1 MAHLPPGSSVSAP
14 REIRLSAGGHA
25 DIQWGLDETA
35 LFRLRR
41 KHTSADDRF
50 MRPRRQS
57 VAFIAG
63 FLTAALVAAVWMV
76 WKDGSWNRGR
86 DLPGLPGLESE
97 PVLVVVVGDL
107 QGVAQVRAAI
117 DDERIVAESD
127 DAFALKERR
136 VISESFAGVGP
147 MLTAAGWG
155 DDSLEIVA
163 IRLQAPET
171 DSKRTSELAE
181 LMKKPTLNLMEARR
195 ALALF

>member
-1 MAHLPPGSSVSAP
+1 
-14 REIRLSAGGHA
+14 
-25 DIQWGLDETA
+25 
-35 LFRLRR
+35 
-41 KHTSADDRF
+41 
-50 MRPRRQS
+50 MRPRRQT
-57 VAFIAG
+57 VAFAAG

-86 DLPGLPGLESE
+86 VLPGLPGLESE

-107 QGVAQVRAAI
+107 RGVAQVRAAI
-117 DDERIVAESD
+117 DDERIVAESE

-136 VISESFAGVGP
+136 VIAESFAGVGP

-155 DDSLEIVA
+155 DESLEIVA

-181 LMKKPTLNLMEARR
+181 LMKKPALNLMEARR